1 MGSNTASRCFTRP
14 VSPLLRVGLAVALLA
29 IGCAQ
34 ESSQETSRQDTPTTQ
49 ASSTTQARL
58 QETSRQDAS
67 TTQASSTTQARL
79 QETSRQ
85 DASTTQATSTT
96 QARLIEPAVDVC
108 SAEESASVSSDIF
121 VGSVS
126 LTDAAGVEFGPVFS
140 VYKPVREPVIS
151 SVASGD
157 GDYVL
162 ELRDASGM
170 AIRSVP
176 FNALTVTGDGLL
188 DDGTRFSTLD
198 DVFEF
203 VVSDP
208 PVYESFAVMRDGV
221 ELGSVSRSQNAP
233 SISISGPSWDMFNDD
248 GTISVSWVGS
258 DADGDDLVYH
268 LYYSTNGGS
277 FYKKMFSMTEA
288 TSKSFSA
295 TRLRGSSR
303 ARIGVSVSDGARSV
317 FAETPVFSVAGHA
330 PPC

>member
-1 MGSNTASRCFTRP
+1 M
-14 VSPLLRVGLAVALLA
+14 LLKCILPGLAVMLLA
-29 IGCAQ
+29 VGCAL
-34 ESSQETSRQDTPTTQ
+34 ESSQETSRQDAPTTQ
-49 ASSTTQARL
+49 ASPTTQARL

-67 TTQASSTTQARL
+67 TTQASP
-79 QETSRQ
+79 
-85 DASTTQATSTT
+85 TTQATSTT
-96 QARLIEPAVDVC
+96 QVELIESAVDVC

-126 LTDAAGVEFGPVFS
+126 LTDAASVEFGPVFS

-176 FNALTVTGDGLL
+176 FNARTVTGDGLL

-221 ELGSVSRSQNAP
+221 ELGSVSRSRNAP
-233 SISISGPSWDMFNDD
+233 SISVSGPSWDMFDDD

-258 DADGDDLVYH
+258 DADGDDLVYRVF
-268 LYYSTNGGS
+268 YSTNGGS
-277 FYKKMFSMTEA
+277 FYKKMFRMTEA
-288 TSKSFSA
+288 ASKSFSA
-295 TRLRGSSR
+295 TWLRGSSR
-303 ARIGVSVSDGARSV
+303 ARIGVSVSDGTRSV
-317 FAETPVFSVAGHA
+317 FAETPIFSVAGHA
-330 PPC
+330 PEVCGHAPEVWSE

>member
-1 MGSNTASRCFTRP
+1 MIWHSAAFDILFLYSTGMGSNTASGCFDSLA
-14 VSPLLRVGLAVALLA
+14 SPLLLAGLAVALLA

-34 ESSQETSRQDTPTTQ
+34 ESSQETSRQD
-49 ASSTTQARL
+49 
-58 QETSRQDAS
+58 
-67 TTQASSTTQARL
+67 
-79 QETSRQ
+79 
-85 DASTTQATSTT
+85 ASTTQATSTT
-96 QARLIEPAVDVC
+96 QASPTTQVELIESAVDVC

-176 FNALTVTGDGLL
+176 FNARTVTGDGLL

-258 DADGDDLVYH
+258 DADGDDLVYRVF
-268 LYYSTNGGS
+268 YSTNGGS
-277 FYKKMFSMTEA
+277 FYKKMFRMTESA
-288 TSKSFSA
+288 SKSFSA
-295 TRLRGSSR
+295 TWLRGSSR

-317 FAETPVFSVAGHA
+317 FAETPIFSVAGHA
-330 PPC
+330 PEVCGHAPEVWSE

>member
-1 MGSNTASRCFTRP
+1 M
-14 VSPLLRVGLAVALLA
+14 LKRVLPGLAVMLLA

-34 ESSQETSRQDTPTTQ
+34 ESSQETSRQDASTTQ
-49 ASSTTQARL
+49 ASPTTQARL

-67 TTQASSTTQARL
+67 TTQASPTTQASLTTQARP
-79 QETSRQ
+79 
-85 DASTTQATSTT
+85 TTQATSTT
-96 QARLIEPAVDVC
+96 QVELIESAVDVC

-157 GDYVL
+157 GDYLL

-176 FNALTVTGDGLL
+176 FNARTVTGDGLL

-221 ELGSVSRSQNAP
+221 ELGSVSRSRNAP
-233 SISISGPSWDMFNDD
+233 SISVSGPSWDMFDDD

-258 DADGDDLVYH
+258 DADGDDLVYRVF
-268 LYYSTNGGS
+268 YSTNGGS
-277 FYKKMFSMTEA
+277 FYRRMFYTTD
-288 TSKSFSA
+288 TSKSFPA

-303 ARIGVSVSDGARSV
+303 ARIGVSVSDGTRSA
-317 FAETPVFSVAGHA
+317 FAETPIFSVAGHA
-330 PPC
+330 PEVWSE

>member
-1 MGSNTASRCFTRP
+1 MGSNTASRCFDSLA
-14 VSPLLRVGLAVALLA
+14 SPLLLAGLAVALLA
-29 IGCAQ
+29 VGCAQ
-34 ESSQETSRQDTPTTQ
+34 ESSQETSRQDAPTTQ
-49 ASSTTQARL
+49 ASPTTQARL
-58 QETSRQDAS
+58 QETSRQDAPTTQASPTTQATS
-67 TTQASSTTQARL
+67 TTQASP
-79 QETSRQ
+79 
-85 DASTTQATSTT
+85 TTQATSTT
-96 QARLIEPAVDVC
+96 QARLIESAVDVC

-126 LTDAAGVEFGPVFS
+126 LTDAAGVKFGPVFS
-140 VYKPVREPVIS
+140 VYKPIREPVIS

-176 FNALTVTGDGLL
+176 FNARTVTGDGLL

-221 ELGSVSRSQNAP
+221 ELGSVSRSRNAP
-233 SISISGPSWDMFNDD
+233 SISVSGPSWDMFDDD

-258 DADGDDLVYH
+258 DADGDDLVYRVF
-268 LYYSTNGGS
+268 YSTNGGS
-277 FYKKMFSMTEA
+277 FYKKMFRMTEA
-288 TSKSFSA
+288 ASKSFSA
-295 TRLRGSSR
+295 TWLRGSSR
-303 ARIGVSVSDGARSV
+303 ARIGVSVSDGTRSV
-317 FAETPVFSVAGHA
+317 FAETPIFSVAGHA

>member
-1 MGSNTASRCFTRP
+1 MGSNTASRCFDSLA
-14 VSPLLRVGLAVALLA
+14 SPLLLAGLAVALLA
-29 IGCAQ
+29 VGCAQ
-34 ESSQETSRQDTPTTQ
+34 ESSQETSR
-49 ASSTTQARL
+49 
-58 QETSRQDAS
+58 EDAS
-67 TTQASSTTQARL
+67 TIQASPMP
-79 QETSRQ
+79 
-85 DASTTQATSTT
+85 QATSTT
-96 QARLIEPAVDVC
+96 QANPTTQATSTSGQAD
-108 SAEESASVSSDIF
+108 AEEEIASVSSDVF
-121 VGSVS
+121 AGSVLWTS
-126 LTDAAGVEFGPVFS
+126 LTDTADVEFEPVFS
-140 VYKPVREPVIS
+140 LNRHVVDCWLCIS
-151 SVASGD
+151 PVASGG
-157 GDYVL
+157 GDHIGGYVL

-176 FNALTVTGDGLL
+176 FNARTVTGDGLL

-277 FYKKMFSMTEA
+277 FYKKMFRMTEA

-317 FAETPVFSVAGHA
+317 FAETPIFSVAGHA

>member
-1 MGSNTASRCFTRP
+1 MGSNTASRCFDSLA
-14 VSPLLRVGLAVALLA
+14 SPLLLAGLAVALLA
-29 IGCAQ
+29 VGCAQ
-34 ESSQETSRQDTPTTQ
+34 ESSQETSRQDASTTQATSTTQ
-49 ASSTTQARL
+49 ASPTTQARL

-67 TTQASSTTQARL
+67 TTQASP
-79 QETSRQ
+79 
-85 DASTTQATSTT
+85 TTQATSTT
-96 QARLIEPAVDVC
+96 QARLIESAVDVC

-258 DADGDDLVYH
+258 DADGDDLVYRV
-268 LYYSTNGGS
+268 YYSTNGGS
-277 FYKKMFSMTEA
+277 FYKKMFRMTEV

-295 TRLRGSSR
+295 TWLRGSSR

-317 FAETPVFSVAGHA
+317 FAETPIFSVAGHA

>member
-1 MGSNTASRCFTRP
+1 M
-14 VSPLLRVGLAVALLA
+14 
-29 IGCAQ
+29 
-34 ESSQETSRQDTPTTQ
+34 
-49 ASSTTQARL
+49 
-58 QETSRQDAS
+58 
-67 TTQASSTTQARL
+67 
-79 QETSRQ
+79 
-85 DASTTQATSTT
+85 
-96 QARLIEPAVDVC
+96 
-108 SAEESASVSSDIF
+108 
-121 VGSVS
+121 
-126 LTDAAGVEFGPVFS
+126 
-140 VYKPVREPVIS
+140 
-151 SVASGD
+151 ASGD

-162 ELRDASGM
+162 ELRYASGM

-277 FYKKMFSMTEA
+277 FYKKMFRMTEA

-317 FAETPVFSVAGHA
+317 FAETPIFSVAGHA

>member
-1 MGSNTASRCFTRP
+1 MGSNTASRCFDSLA
-14 VSPLLRVGLAVALLA
+14 SPLLLAGLAVALLA
-29 IGCAQ
+29 VGCAQ
-34 ESSQETSRQDTPTTQ
+34 ESSQETSRQDASTTQATSTTQ
-49 ASSTTQARL
+49 ASPTTQARL

-67 TTQASSTTQARL
+67 TTQASP
-79 QETSRQ
+79 
-85 DASTTQATSTT
+85 TTQATSTT
-96 QARLIEPAVDVC
+96 QARLIESAVDVC

-176 FNALTVTGDGLL
+176 FNVLTITGDGEL
-188 DDGTRFSTLD
+188 DDGTPVGVD
-198 DVFEF
+198 NDAFEF

-208 PVYESFAVMRDGV
+208 PVYESFAVMKDGV

-233 SISISGPSWDMFNDD
+233 SISVSGPSWDMFDDD

-258 DADGDDLVYH
+258 DADGDDLVYRV
-268 LYYSTNGGS
+268 YYSTDGGS
-277 FYKKMFSMTEA
+277 TYTIMFRMTEA
-288 TSKSFSA
+288 ASKSFSA
-295 TRLRGSSR
+295 TWLRGSSR
-303 ARIGVSVSDGARSV
+303 ARIGVSVSDGTRSV
-317 FAETPVFSVAGHA
+317 FAETPIFSVAGHA

>member
-1 MGSNTASRCFTRP
+1 MLYAETHGNPFDKTSIQGPSA
-14 VSPLLRVGLAVALLA
+14 VLLKCVLPGLAVALLA
-29 IGCAQ
+29 VGCAQ
-34 ESSQETSRQDTPTTQ
+34 ESSR
-49 ASSTTQARL
+49 
-58 QETSRQDAS
+58 ETSRQDAP
-67 TTQASSTTQARL
+67 TTQASPTTQARL

-96 QARLIEPAVDVC
+96 RARLIEPAVEVC

-258 DADGDDLVYH
+258 DADGDDLVYRV
-268 LYYSTNGGS
+268 YYSTNGGS
-277 FYKKMFSMTEA
+277 FYKKMFRMTEV

-295 TRLRGSSR
+295 TWLRGSSR

-317 FAETPVFSVAGHA
+317 FAETPIFSVAGHA
-330 PPC
+330 PEVCGHAPEVWSE